1 MVGKD
6 YEEGGMIKHGSMMI
20 NAVSNSTVP
29 HISLLIGAS
38 YGAGHYGMCGR
49 AYDPRFLFAWPSAK
63 SAVMGGAQLAGVL
76 SIVSRAAAEARGQ
89 QVDEDGRRGDA
100 GRRRG
105 SDRSRVAA
113 DGAVRDALRRRG
125 DRPARYPHRVGNVFV
140 RHRQWP
146 DQGDVELRRLPDVMQ
161 MAITRVL
168 VANRGEI
175 ARRVFATCR
184 TLGLGTVAV
193 YTDPDANAP
202 HVAEADARVRLPKT
216 NDYLN
221 AEAIIAAARAAGADA
236 VHPGYGFLSENAE
249 FAAAVQAAGLVWIG
263 PPVDAVRAMGSK
275 IESKKMM
282 AAAGVPVLEELDPDT
297 VTADQLPVLV
307 KASSG
312 GGGRGMRVV
321 DQLDALPS
329 EVAAAQREAQSAFG
343 DPTVFCE
350 RYLPTG
356 HHVEVQ
362 VMADSH
368 GTVWAVGEREC
379 SIQRRHQK
387 IIEEAP
393 SPLVERI
400 PGMRARLFEAA
411 RLAAGAIGYTGAGT
425 VEFLADDD
433 GEFYFLEMNTRLQV
447 EHPVTEE
454 TTGLDLVE
462 LQIAVADG
470 GRLDAEPPAAHGHSI
485 EARLYAEDP
494 ARDWQPQAGQV
505 QRIDVPAARTEFST
519 LGARTGIRLDS
530 GIVDGSVVSIHYDP
544 MLAKVI
550 SYAPT
555 RRQAA
560 LVLADALAR
569 AQLHGLRTNRDLLV
583 NVLRHQ
589 AFLDGATDTAFFDT
603 HDLAKLSAPLVDD
616 AVIRLS
622 AIAAALADAAGQSGD
637 GHRCSA
643 RSPAGG
649 ATWRRATRSRPMP
662 TTTACEHRI
671 EYRFTRTGLLLPADE
686 SIQLVSATA
695 HEVVLADD
703 HGVARSFA
711 VKRYDAKVSVYVD
724 SAHGPVHLVALPRF
738 PEPGSAVEKGSL
750 VAPMPGNVI
759 RLGAAVGD
767 TVTAGQPLI
776 WLEAMKMEHTITAP
790 ADGVLA
796 ELNVDTG
803 HQVEVGAVL
812 ARVDVPHDPEAEG
825 DTP

>member
-1 MVGKD
+1 
-6 YEEGGMIKHGSMMI
+6 
-20 NAVSNSTVP
+20 
-29 HISLLIGAS
+29 
-38 YGAGHYGMCGR
+38 
-49 AYDPRFLFAWPSAK
+49 
-63 SAVMGGAQLAGVL
+63 MG
-76 SIVSRAAAEARGQ
+76 
-89 QVDEDGRRGDA
+89 
-100 GRRRG
+100 
-105 SDRSRVAA
+105 
-113 DGAVRDALRRRG
+113 
-125 DRPARYPHRVGNVFV
+125 
-140 RHRQWP
+140 
-146 DQGDVELRRLPDVMQ
+146 
-161 MAITRVL
+161 ITRVL

-184 TLGLGTVAV
+184 RLGLGTVAV
-193 YTDPDANAP
+193 YTDPDAASP
-202 HVAEADARVRLPKT
+202 HVAEADARVRLPRT

-249 FAAAVQAAGLVWIG
+249 FAAAVQGAGLVWVG

-282 AAAGVPVLEELDPDT
+282 AAVGVPVLDELDPDT
-297 VTADQLPVLV
+297 VTEGQLPVLV
-307 KASSG
+307 KASAG

-321 DQLDALPS
+321 RELSALPG
-329 EVAAAQREAQSAFG
+329 EVAAARREAQSAFG

-362 VMADSH
+362 VLADTY

-400 PGMRARLFEAA
+400 PGMRAKLFEAA
-411 RLAAGAIGYTGAGT
+411 RLAAAAIGYTGAGT

-462 LQIAVADG
+462 LQLAVADG
-470 GRLDAEPPAAHGHSI
+470 DRLDAEPPAARGHSI

-494 ARDWQPQAGQV
+494 ARGWQPQAGLV
-505 QRIDVPAARTEFST
+505 HTFDVPAVRSEFCS
-519 LGARTGIRLDS
+519 LGHRTGIRLDS
-530 GIVDGSVVSIHYDP
+530 GIVDGSAVSIHYDP

-555 RRQAA
+555 RRQSA
-560 LVLADALAR
+560 LLLADALAR
-569 AQLHGLRTNRDLLV
+569 AHLHGLRTNRELLV
-583 NVLRHQ
+583 NVLRHP

-603 HDLAKLSAPLVDD
+603 HDLARLSAPLADD
-616 AVIRLS
+616 ATIRLS
-622 AIAAALADAAGQSGD
+622 AIAAALADAA
-637 GHRCSA
+637 HN
-643 RSPAGG
+643 
-649 ATWRRATRSRPMP
+649 RATAIVLGSIPSGWRNLASGYQVKTFRDD
-662 TTTACEHRI
+662 ADVERRV
-671 EYRFTRTGLLLPADE
+671 EYRFTRTGLVLADDEPAR
-686 SIQLVSATA
+686 LVSATQY
-695 HEVVLADD
+695 EVVLADD
-703 HGVARSFA
+703 HGVACSYA
-711 VKRYDAKVSVYVD
+711 LQRYGPDIYVD
-724 SAHGPVHLVALPRF
+724 SARGPVHLVALPRF

-767 TVTAGQPLI
+767 AVTAGQPLI

-790 ADGVLA
+790 ADGVVA
-796 ELNVDTG
+796 ELNVNTG
-803 HQVEVGAVL
+803 QQVEVGAVL
-812 ARVDVPHDPEAEG
+812 ARVESPESVQEG
-825 DTP
+825 DSQ

>member
-1 MVGKD
+1 MV
-6 YEEGGMIKHGSMMI
+6 
-20 NAVSNSTVP
+20 
-29 HISLLIGAS
+29 
-38 YGAGHYGMCGR
+38 
-49 AYDPRFLFAWPSAK
+49 
-63 SAVMGGAQLAGVL
+63 
-76 SIVSRAAAEARGQ
+76 
-89 QVDEDGRRGDA
+89 
-100 GRRRG
+100 
-105 SDRSRVAA
+105 
-113 DGAVRDALRRRG
+113 
-125 DRPARYPHRVGNVFV
+125 
-140 RHRQWP
+140 
-146 DQGDVELRRLPDVMQ
+146 
-161 MAITRVL
+161 TRVL

-184 TLGLGTVAV
+184 RLGLSTVAV
-193 YTDPDANAP
+193 YTDPDAAAP
-202 HVAEADARVRLPKT
+202 HVGEADARVRLGKT

-249 FAAAVQAAGLVWIG
+249 FAAAVQEAGLTWVG
-263 PPVDAVRAMGSK
+263 PPVEAVRAMGSK
-275 IESKKMM
+275 IESKKLM

-297 VTADQLPVLV
+297 VTAAQLPVLV
-307 KASSG
+307 KASAG

-321 DQLDALPS
+321 RELSALTG
-329 EVAAAQREAQSAFG
+329 EVEAAQREAQSAFG

-362 VMADSH
+362 VLADTH

-393 SPLVERI
+393 SPLVERT
-400 PGMRARLFEAA
+400 PGMRAKLFDAA

-462 LQIAVADG
+462 LQLDVAGG
-470 GRLDAEPPAAHGHSI
+470 GRLETEPPTAHGYSI

-494 ARDWQPQAGQV
+494 AHDWQPQAGPV
-505 QRIDVPAARTEFST
+505 HAIGVPAVRAEFGS
-519 LGARTGIRLDS
+519 LGRRTGIRLDS

-555 RRQAA
+555 RRQSA

-569 AQLHGLRTNRDLLV
+569 ARLHGVRTNRELLV
-583 NVLRHQ
+583 NVLRHP

-603 HDLAKLSAPLVDD
+603 HGLAALSAPLADD
-616 AVIRLS
+616 ATTRLS
-622 AIAAALADAAGQSGD
+622 AVAAALADAAHNRANARVFGSIPSGWRNLASGYQVKTYRDD
-637 GHRCSA
+637 GD
-643 RSPAGG
+643 
-649 ATWRRATRSRPMP
+649 T
-662 TTTACEHRI
+662 EHHV
-671 EYRFTRTGLLLPADE
+671 EYRFTRTGLTLPDDATV
-686 SIQLVSATA
+686 QLVSATVDR
-695 HEVVLADD
+695 VVLADD
-703 HGVARSFA
+703 GVEHAFA
-711 VKRYDAKVSVYVD
+711 VRRYGDDVYVD
-724 SAHGPVHLVALPRF
+724 SARGPVHLVALPRF
-738 PEPGSAVEKGSL
+738 PEPGSTVQEGSL
-750 VAPMPGNVI
+750 LAPMPGNVI
-759 RLGAAVGD
+759 RVGAAAGD

-790 ADGVLA
+790 SDGVLA
-796 ELNVDTG
+796 ELNVTTG
-803 HQVEVGAVL
+803 QQVEVGAVL
-812 ARVDVPHDPEAEG
+812 ARVDAPQAEG
-825 DTP
+825 ESR